1 MTVDLKTPVVVGIGV
16 ATQREDDPLRARE
29 PLDLMLDAARRAAS
43 DTGSDGARVLAGVDR
58 IAVPKG
64 RWRYQNPAG
73 ELARAIG
80 AKQAVTVLASVG
92 VLQQTLLGDV
102 CQRIAEGEIGSALVV
117 GGDAGYRILRSK
129 IHGVPLTERQQDD
142 VPDETFSPLD
152 ELRHPAE
159 LRAGMKMPVG
169 LYAIIESAYR
179 KQNGWSVDAH
189 RDRLA
194 AMYSRFSE
202 IAAQNP
208 AAWKRAPVAPDAIR
222 NASERNPMQAF
233 PYTKLHCSTWNV
245 DQAGAL
251 LFCSASKAEALG
263 IPRTQW
269 IYPVASTESNHM
281 VQVSARTDLAG
292 CPGAGIAGRA
302 ALDAADLRASDVEL
316 IDLYTCF
323 PIAVETYAAALG
335 LPVTRDLTVT
345 GAMPFAGGPYNNYV
359 LQATCRMVDLLR
371 QGLGRYGLVSSV
383 SGILTKQGFGL
394 WSTQPGPKGFV
405 LEDVTAVVAGEVRTK
420 EILEESRSDGV
431 VAGYTVLY
439 EPSQPRRGVVVADV
453 DGGRSVVHTEDR
465 ALVAQMESIEFCGA
479 KIRLRDAGTFAVAT

>member
-1 MTVDLKTPVVVGIGV
+1 MTVDPRTPVLVGFGV
-16 ATQREDDPLRARE
+16 AAQREDDSLRARE
-29 PLDLMLDAARRAAS
+29 PLDLMLDAVRRAAT
-43 DTGSDGARVLAGVDR
+43 DTGSDAARVLAGVGR

-73 ELARAIG
+73 DIARAIG
-80 AKQAVTVLASVG
+80 ADRAGTVLASVG
-92 VLQQTLLGDV
+92 VLQQTLLGDA
-102 CQRIAEGEIGSALVV
+102 CQRIAEGEIDTALVV

-129 IHGVPLTERQQDD
+129 IDGVPLSECQQDD
-142 VPDETFSPLD
+142 VPDETLSPSD

-169 LYAIIESAYR
+169 LYAIMESAYR
-179 KQNGWSVDAH
+179 GQNRWSNDAH

-194 AMYSRFSE
+194 SMYSRFSE
-202 IAAQNP
+202 IAVQNP
-208 AAWKRAPVAPDAIR
+208 AAWKRARVAPEAIR

-251 LFCSASKAEALG
+251 LFCSAEKAHALG

-281 VQVSARTDLAG
+281 VQVSARADLAA
-292 CPGAGIAGRA
+292 CPGARIAGRA
-302 ALDAADLRASDVEL
+302 ALDAADLRVSDLDL

-323 PIAVETYAAALG
+323 PIAVETYAAELG
-335 LPVTRDLTVT
+335 VPLTRDLTVT

-359 LQATCRMVDLLR
+359 LQATCRMIDLLR
-371 QGLGRYGLVSSV
+371 QGQGRYGLVSSV
-383 SGILTKQGFGL
+383 SGVLTKQGFGL

-405 LEDVTAVVAGEVRTK
+405 LEDVTDVVAGEVRTK
-420 EILEESRSDGV
+420 QILEASSGDGV

-439 EPSQPRRGVVVADV
+439 DRSQPSRGVVVADV
-453 DGGRSVVHTEDR
+453 EGGRMVAHTEDR
-465 ALVAQMESIEFCGA
+465 ALVARMESSEFCA
-479 KIRLRDAGTFAVAT
+479 TKILLSDAGTFGVAT